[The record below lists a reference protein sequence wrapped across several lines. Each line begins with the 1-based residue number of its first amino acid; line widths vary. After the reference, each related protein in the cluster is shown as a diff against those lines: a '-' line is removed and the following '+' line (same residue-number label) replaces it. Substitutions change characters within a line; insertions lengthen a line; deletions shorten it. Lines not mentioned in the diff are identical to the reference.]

1 LRLVLVIRGIA
12 QRFALPLLVVVSG
25 VMIVLGKADTLLFDR
40 TRAFLADTAAPVLE
54 FVSRPVATIDSVI
67 QGVRSTF
74 AIQSENGRLREENAR
89 LLRWQQTAQSLA
101 AENERL
107 KDLLKLAPDPA
118 LSYVSTRV
126 IANSGDTYARSVL
139 VNAGRRDGVVRGQ
152 AAITGEGLAGR
163 IAEVG
168 ERASRVLLL
177 TDLNSHIPVLVE
189 SSRERAVL
197 AGDNSDQ
204 PRLVYLPPRASVKPG
219 DRIVTSGHGGVF
231 PPGLPVGVIAS
242 LDSGIVRVE
251 PFVELSRLDFV
262 RVVDYGLSGVLP
274 QPVVP
279 IVRAGKG
286 KKGAA
291 EAPPAEEAP
300 R

>member
-1 LRLVLVIRGIA
+1 VRLIGVLRGIA
-12 QRFALPLLVVVSG
+12 QRFALPLLVVVSA
-25 VMIVLGKADTLLFDR
+25 VMIVLGKADALLFDR
-40 TRAFLADTAAPVLE
+40 TRAFLADAAAPVLE
-54 FVSRPVATIDSVI
+54 FVAAPVSHIDGAVQS
-67 QGVRSTF
+67 VRSVF
-74 AIQSENGRLREENAR
+74 SIHAENAHLREENAR

-107 KDLLKLAPDPA
+107 KELLKLAPDPA

-139 VNAGRRDGVVRGQ
+139 VNAGKRDGVVRGQ
-152 AAITGEGLAGR
+152 AAITGEGLVGR

-168 ERASRVLLL
+168 ERASRVLLI
-177 TDLNSHIPVLVE
+177 TDINSHIPVLVE
-189 SSRERAVL
+189 STRERAIL
-197 AGDNSDQ
+197 SGNNADQ
-204 PRLVYLPPRASVKPG
+204 PKLEYLPPRATVKIG

-231 PPGLPVGVIAS
+231 PPGLPVGVIAAMENG
-242 LDSGIVRVE
+242 LVTVE

-279 IVRAGKG
+279 IIRAGKG
-286 KKGAA
+286 KKGAV
-291 EAPPAEEAP
+291 EAPPDEA